1 MFLVTDQ
8 RYGATYRVFT
18 VEDPRKLGFNA
29 DLIEGVSLDYDFET
43 VHRWSE
49 GERQPEACLGRA
61 KSDPKQYKVFRYGSD
76 CDAAGYERV
85 PGTPL
90 VFGAWSE
97 SISLRLNPPDP
108 EQIDD
113 EQWYD
118 YLDKLDEDSCR
129 RRRSQ
134 VQVSAPTNGDRDAVA
149 AWLAK
154 THIIAD
160 SAIREVWYL
169 PKGAPPEEIRLLEV
183 NDRLAG
189 SQASVEAVD
198 FGLNVAGRPFQLLV
212 ADITT
217 DQLLQLRQDPSRL
230 PPGWSI
236 DGALNWG
243 RRAA

>member
-1 MFLVTDQ
+1 
-8 RYGATYRVFT
+8 VFT
-18 VEDPRKLGFNA
+18 VEDPRKNGFAA
-29 DLIEGVSLDYDFET
+29 DLIEGVGLDYDMEA
-43 VHRWSE
+43 VHRWPD
-49 GERQPEACLGRA
+49 GHPRPKVCVGRA
-61 KSDPKQYKVFRYGSD
+61 KDDPKQYKVFRYCSD
-76 CDAAGYERV
+76 CDAAGFERIS
-85 PGTPL
+85 GTPL

-97 SISLRLNPPDP
+97 YIGVRLNPPEP

-118 YLDKLDEDSCR
+118 YLDKLDEDSSR

-134 VQVSAPTNGDRDAVA
+134 SRLSTPTNGNRDEVA

-169 PKGAPPEEIRLLEV
+169 PKGAPSDEIRLLEV
-183 NDRLAG
+183 NDRPAG

-198 FGLNVAGRPFQLLV
+198 FGVNVAGKPFRLLV

-217 DQLLQLRQDPSRL
+217 DQLLQLRQAPSRL
-230 PPGWSI
+230 PPGWSTA
-236 DGALNWG
+236 GE
-243 RRAA
+243 